1 MGDKI
6 KRYDRIITCHKRHLE
21 QRCMERG
28 YKLEEVMP
36 CVIKQKGDQWTI
48 DTHHSAY
55 PMVMTEQAAKIH
67 EKLKRAMIAG
77 PPDGGAGTELKGLLK
92 KIGIV
97 ASPNCSCN
105 KRANMMDAKGIDW
118 CKENIEEIVDWL
130 AEEAQ
135 KRKLP
140 FLRFAGKKLVQL
152 AISRAERKNGV
163 K

>member
-1 MGDKI
+1 M
-6 KRYDRIITCHKRHLE
+6 YERIITCHKRFLE
-21 QRCMERG
+21 KRCVERG
-28 YKLEEVMP
+28 HKLEDVMP
-36 CVIKQKGDQWTI
+36 CVIKQDGDMWTI
-48 DTHHSAY
+48 DTHHKAY
-55 PMVMTEQAAKIH
+55 PMHMTEQAAKMH
-67 EKLKRAMIAG
+67 EKLNSLMIGG
-77 PPDGGAGTELKGLLK
+77 PPNGGAGTELKGLLK

-97 ASPNCSCN
+97 SSPNCSCN

-130 AEEAQ
+130 AEEAK